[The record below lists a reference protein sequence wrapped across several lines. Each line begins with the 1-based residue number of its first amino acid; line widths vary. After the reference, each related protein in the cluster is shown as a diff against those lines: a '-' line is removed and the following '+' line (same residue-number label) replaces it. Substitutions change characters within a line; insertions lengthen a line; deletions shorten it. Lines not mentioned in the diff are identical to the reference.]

1 MITLSEFVAVVVSS
15 ATAEFF
21 AGLAAEPAWLKAVHH
36 HSELDQMAPV
46 PTSFLLL
53 QVSF

>member
-1 MITLSEFVAVVVSS
+1 MVFSV
-15 ATAEFF
+15 AEFAGLAAELF

-36 HSELDQMAPV
+36 HSEWDQTAPV
-46 PTSFLLL
+46 TTSFLLL